1 MEIQHNDGLLSYV
14 LPGNL
19 VKCVD
24 KLLLHMC
31 DSYIR
36 VITIFTSIPSYC
48 HTKESMLLRLNESKH
63 QTRDT
68 FEVFHF
74 SYT

>member
-36 VITIFTSIPSYC
+36 VITIFTSIPS
-48 HTKESMLLRLNESKH
+48 LLSHERVDAAKVKRIKAPN
-63 QTRDT
+63 
-68 FEVFHF
+68 
-74 SYT
+74 